1 MPTIE
6 PLAAGVPRHAAHADD
21 ILAKLDALRTELAD
35 LAFTLDRRG
44 RCDAA
49 DVALSVS
56 ARVAELR
63 DEVAGAGTPVGA
75 VPLQILP

>member
-1 MPTIE
+1 MHTTHP
-6 PLAAGVPRHAAHADD
+6 DD

-44 RCDAA
+44 RPDAA

-56 ARVAELR
+56 VRVGELR
-63 DEVAGAGTPVGA
+63 EEIAGAGAPQEA
-75 VPLQILP
+75 DSAAALS